1 MNHTLFQ
8 LINASTEPPAW
19 ALLAARAW
27 ADLAIALIP
36 ALLIAGWLR
45 GRYTMRLS
53 MLEAG
58 TAGVL
63 ALLIAQVLGILWPMP
78 RPFMIGLG
86 HQWLAHTAD
95 ASFPSDHLTLWWSV
109 AFSLALGRRT
119 RPVGIALAGLGL
131 PVAWARIYLGVHFPL
146 DMAGAALVGCC
157 AALLARRAR
166 RLLSQWILPP
176 GQAVYRRLFAPAI
189 AHGWLRR

>member
-8 LINASTEPPAW
+8 WINASAAPPAW
-19 ALLAARAW
+19 ALVAARAW
-27 ADLAIALIP
+27 AELAIALIP

-53 MLEAG
+53 ML
-58 TAGVL
+58 
-63 ALLIAQVLGILWPMP
+63 AQGLGILWPTP